1 MEHNSVWLATA
12 ARPGHATLDTSR
24 NADLEVDVA
33 VVGGGIVG
41 LTTALLAQR
50 RGMRVAVLEAAT
62 VGGGTTGYTTGKVTA
77 QHGLI
82 YAELVKR
89 HGDDNARR
97 YADAMRAGV
106 EQVADLAAELE
117 IRCDLTRA
125 PAVAYTRSPEQ
136 RSRIE
141 DEAEAAAGLG
151 LPARVTDRTDLPFD
165 LEAAVVF
172 DDQIHFH
179 PGRYMAGLADAFT
192 AAGGRIFEGTR
203 VTAID
208 EQRDRTVELTTSA
221 ATVVANH
228 VVVATLLPPGL
239 LGGYFAR
246 TRPSRSYG
254 LAVRLRG
261 TAPTSMA
268 IGVDSPTHSTR
279 PWLDPGPNGLIV
291 VGNGHETGAEPD
303 TETMYADLEGWTR
316 ATFDVEAIDYRWSA
330 QDYTTP
336 DRVPYVG
343 YSPTSEL
350 VMVATGFQKWG
361 LSSGTAAAMMLADLL
376 AGDDNPWLP
385 AFDAT
390 RIGDARAVGRLIKDN
405 LKVGQELVAGRRHD
419 PEVRSV
425 SDLRPGEG
433 GLVEVGGHTVG
444 GYRDLEGTVHAVSPR
459 CSHLGCP
466 LHWNTAEASWD
477 CTCHGSRF
485 SPDGAVLDGPAVR
498 PLGRPST
505 TDRSGVDLNPT

>member
-1 MEHNSVWLATA
+1 MEHDSVWLATA
-12 ARPGHATLDTSR
+12 ERPGFAILDTSR
-24 NADLEVDVA
+24 DADLTVDVA

-50 RGMRVAVLEAAT
+50 RGRRVAVLEAAT

-77 QHGLI
+77 QHGVI
-82 YAELVKR
+82 YADLVKR
-89 HGDDNARR
+89 LGEENARR

-106 EQVADLAAELE
+106 EKVADLVSELE
-117 IRCDLTRA
+117 IGCDLTRA

-141 DEAEAAAGLG
+141 DEAEAAARLG
-151 LPARVTDRTDLPFD
+151 LPARATDRTDLPVD
-165 LEAAVVF
+165 VEAAVAF
-172 DDQIHFH
+172 DDQLHFH
-179 PGRYMAGLADAFT
+179 PSRYMAGLAAAFT
-192 AAGGRIFEGTR
+192 AAGGRIFEGAR

-208 EQRDRTVELTTSA
+208 EQPDRTVEVATSA
-221 ATVVANH
+221 ATVAANQ

-254 LAVRLRG
+254 LAARLHDP
-261 TAPTSMA
+261 APTSMT
-268 IGVDSPTHSTR
+268 IGIDAPTYSTR

-303 TETMYADLEGWTR
+303 TRAMYTDLETWTR

-343 YSPTSEL
+343 RSPGSEQVL
-350 VMVATGFQKWG
+350 VATGFQKWG
-361 LSSGTAAAMMLADLL
+361 LSSGTAAAMMLADILD
-376 AGDDNPWLP
+376 GSENPWLP
-385 AFDAT
+385 VFDAA
-390 RIGDARAVGRLIKDN
+390 RIGDARAIGRLIKDN
-405 LKVGQELVAGRRHD
+405 LKVGRELIAGRRHD
-419 PEVRSV
+419 PEVRSL

-433 GLVEVGGHTVG
+433 GLVDVGGHTVG
-444 GYRDLEGTVHAVSPR
+444 GYRDQVGAVHTVSAR

-466 LHWNTAEASWD
+466 LHWNAAEASWD

-485 SPDGAVLDGPAVR
+485 SPDGSVLDGPAVK
-498 PLGRPST
+498 PLVRPST
-505 TDRSGVDLNPT
+505 TDRSGVDLDPT

>member
-1 MEHNSVWLATA
+1 MKRDSVWLATA
-12 ARPGHATLDTSR
+12 ERPRYATLES
-24 NADLEVDVA
+24 DLGVDVA

-50 RGMRVAVLEAAT
+50 RGLRVAVLEAAT

-82 YAELVKR
+82 YADLVER

-106 EQVADLAAELE
+106 EQVADLASDLGIGCE
-117 IRCDLTRA
+117 LTRA
-125 PAVAYTRSPEQ
+125 PALAYTLLPEQ

-141 DEAEAAAGLG
+141 EEVRAAARLG
-151 LPARVTDRTDLPFD
+151 LPARLSDRTDLPFD
-165 LEAAVVF
+165 VEAAVVF

-179 PGRYMAGLADAFT
+179 PGRYLAGLAAAFT
-192 AAGGRIFEGTR
+192 AAGGLVYEGTR
-203 VTAID
+203 VTTID
-208 EQRDRTVELTTSA
+208 EQRDRTVELTTPA
-221 ATVVANH
+221 ATVVAH
-228 VVVATLLPPGL
+228 QVVVASLLPPGL
-239 LGGYFAR
+239 VGGYFAR

-254 LAVRLRG
+254 LAVRLRDD
-261 TAPTSMA
+261 APASMA
-268 IGVDSPTHSTR
+268 ISVDTPTRSTR

-303 TETMYADLEGWTR
+303 TEAMYADLEGWAR

-330 QDYTTP
+330 QDYFTP

-343 YSPTSEL
+343 HSPTSEL
-350 VMVATGFQKWG
+350 VLVATGFQKWG
-361 LSSGTAAAMMLADLL
+361 LDSGTAAAMMLADLL
-376 AGDDNPWLP
+376 AGSDNPWLR
-385 AFDAT
+385 AFDAG

-405 LKVGQELVAGRRHD
+405 LKVGQELIAGRRHD

-425 SDLRPGEG
+425 SELRPGEG
-433 GLVEVGGHTVG
+433 GLVDVGGHTVG
-444 GYRDLEGTVHAVSPR
+444 GYRDPAGALHTVSAR

-466 LHWNTAEASWD
+466 LHWNQAETSWD

-485 SPDGAVLDGPAVR
+485 SPDGSVLDGPAVR
-498 PLGRPST
+498 PLGRPAT